1 MKFDDLDS
9 WLRWQETLHPA
20 GIELGLDRVR
30 LVRDRLE
37 GPGLDAPVI
46 TVAGTNGKGTCV
58 AVIEALAMAD
68 GRRVAAYTS
77 PHLFR
82 YNERIRVDGSPVD
95 DDRLIAAFEAV
106 DAARGDT
113 PLTYFEFGTLAAIRI
128 FGEADVDLI
137 VLEVGLGGR
146 LDAVNVVDPDVA
158 VITSVGLDHMEW
170 LGDDRETIGAEKAG
184 ILRRGIPLVLG
195 DPDPP
200 ASVLRHA
207 EELGAAVD
215 AVGAQWSVSD
225 DHSGWSVSDAGR
237 RTGPLPY
244 GPLSGVLVRN
254 AACAIRAYGHAT
266 GGRVPGAQ
274 TLSKALSG
282 LVLPGRMQR
291 LRGGW
296 LVDLAHNPEGAVA
309 LAEELRRSP
318 VAGRTLAVFGI
329 FSDKDIDA
337 VSRVMAPLV
346 DHWFV
351 AELDSHRGERA
362 SSLRGRLVSAGAG
375 GVSCHSSVA
384 NACVAAEAAAGP
396 DDRIVAFGSF
406 HVVAPTLQA
415 LGVYSPAGHAGAAR
429 SSPR

>member
-1 MKFDDLDS
+1 VKFNGLDS

-20 GIELGLDRVR
+20 EIELGLDRIR
-30 LVRDRLE
+30 LVRDRMD

-58 AVIEALAMAD
+58 AVTEALAMAD

-82 YNERIRVDGSPVD
+82 YNERIRVNGSPVD
-95 DDRLIAAFEAV
+95 DDRLVAAFEAV
-106 DAARGDT
+106 DAARGDA

-128 FGEADVDLI
+128 FGEAEVDLI

-158 VITSVGLDHMEW
+158 VITSVGLDHTEW

-184 ILRRGIPLVLG
+184 ILRKGIPLVLG

-200 ASVLRHA
+200 DSVLRHA
-207 EELGAAVD
+207 GECGAAVD
-215 AVGAQWSVSD
+215 AIGADWSVSEH
-225 DHSGWSVSDAGR
+225 HSGWSISDAGR
-237 RTGPLPY
+237 ETGPLPH
-244 GPLSGVLVRN
+244 GPLSGVLIRN

-266 GGRVPGAQ
+266 GGRVPGAP
-274 TLSKALSG
+274 TLARALSG
-282 LVLPGRMQR
+282 LILPGRMQR
-291 LRGGW
+291 LHGGW
-296 LVDLAHNPEGAVA
+296 LVDLAHNPDGAVA

-318 VAGRTLAVFGI
+318 VEGRTLAVFGMLA
-329 FSDKDIDA
+329 DKDIDA
-337 VSRVMAPLV
+337 VASVMVPV
-346 DHWFV
+346 IDHWFV
-351 AELDSHRGERA
+351 AELDSDRGERA

-375 GVSCHSSVA
+375 GVSCHSTVA
-384 NACVAAEAAAGP
+384 RACAAAGAAAGP

-406 HVVAPTLQA
+406 HVAGPTLQA
-415 LGVYSPAGHAGAAR
+415 LGVYSPAGHAGVAR